1 MYCRWGLGLLVCS
14 YVVTVSGRS
23 KEIESNLLVAASSEC
38 SAIRAG
44 PMAAGPAIKIKIR
57 GRLHH

>member
-1 MYCRWGLGLLVCS
+1 
-14 YVVTVSGRS
+14 VTVSGRS
-23 KEIESNLLVAASSEC
+23 KEIESNLVAASSEC